1 MGAGHGLVASTEPLW
16 TMRHMNDPTATYDPD
31 TDSVT
36 ISGGGQP
43 KTWSASPDGLIEC
56 GIDADRQ
63 WVALRVHDASS
74 SFGPCIGALT
84 GGEPT
89 TQWEEALLEGWFPRG
104 PEGCRVVYKP
114 QDVDVFEVLWDVRG
128 VVKVELLPDGSFRQD
143 MPIPDVLALDIANG
157 VNVYVEESHPVGFS
171 IEGVRKILGPVL
183 ASVLR

>member
-1 MGAGHGLVASTEPLW
+1 MELLW
-16 TMRHMNDPTATYDPD
+16 TMPYMNDPAATYDPD
-31 TDSVT
+31 TDALTV
-36 ISGGGQP
+36 SGGGLP

-56 GIDADRQ
+56 GIDAHGQ

-74 SFGPCIGALT
+74 SFGPCIDALT

-89 TQWEEALLEGWFPRG
+89 TQWEEAFLEGWFPRG
-104 PEGCRVVYKP
+104 PEGCRVVYEP